1 MAMEFGQ
8 FGFARLSANSPFQV
22 DLIEAHALDHSFR
35 SDTLNRDPIGFDF
48 ALLAHL
54 FRSVTTFAYKYFFAL
69 FKISARAIKN

>member
-1 MAMEFGQ
+1 MSLAQVAGAHMAMEFGQ

-48 ALLAHL
+48 ALLAHPFSQCNHL
-54 FRSVTTFAYKYFFAL
+54 RL
-69 FKISARAIKN
+69 